1 MTGLTSNNTGGLSGY
16 FRNYATFDTVIVLL
30 SLRWIT
36 GNIFFA
42 LVGVAIFIIYLI
54 SNIQLDKKFS
64 RIDIIFITLF
74 FLIMMLSI
82 YNGQYN
88 NYRSFYYF
96 LVGAICFFIGRSLSR
111 NINHALN
118 ISFALIVS
126 YFLLFF
132 AYGLAIG
139 FSPSA
144 MDSFFPNSSRNGV
157 SAIALFLQIFYSAS
171 YLMTYGS
178 LPIITPFITFA
189 IAILCKGRAGLA
201 AAGIV
206 LAISMIKAVATDKR
220 RLVLCAGAVVVGM
233 AALYTIPNSLVQEA
247 VEHTN
252 FYRRGIESIRS
263 EMWAEYL
270 ERINARTFFTGVD
283 LSTVPLIQSYNLNPH
298 NSFIRG
304 HSYFGIPYLIMVLV
318 VLAIGAR
325 GILNRQWVLVCFLW
339 IYLFRSA
346 FDIVGFF
353 DIPDFIMFFII
364 YSLIY
369 RPHTPQ
375 ES

>member
-1 MTGLTSNNTGGLSGY
+1 MTGLTSNNTGRLSGY

-144 MDSFFPNSSRNGV
+144 LDSFFPNSSRNGV
-157 SAIALFLQIFYSAS
+157 SAIALFLQ
-171 YLMTYGS
+171 
-178 LPIITPFITFA
+178 
-189 IAILCKGRAGLA
+189 
-201 AAGIV
+201 
-206 LAISMIKAVATDKR
+206 
-220 RLVLCAGAVVVGM
+220 
-233 AALYTIPNSLVQEA
+233 
-247 VEHTN
+247 
-252 FYRRGIESIRS
+252 
-263 EMWAEYL
+263 
-270 ERINARTFFTGVD
+270 
-283 LSTVPLIQSYNLNPH
+283 
-298 NSFIRG
+298 
-304 HSYFGIPYLIMVLV
+304 
-318 VLAIGAR
+318 
-325 GILNRQWVLVCFLW
+325 
-339 IYLFRSA
+339 
-346 FDIVGFF
+346 
-353 DIPDFIMFFII
+353 
-364 YSLIY
+364 
-369 RPHTPQ
+369 
-375 ES
+375 